1 MPRKE
6 NALIDF
12 RLPRVSAARYVRDHV
27 VWLRFDDGLEGELD
41 LSDGLRGPLMEPL
54 RDTAMFAQLSV
65 EHGTVTWPNGAD
77 WDTDTLH
84 DRLRAAKGLALHS
97 SDDMQ
102 REHAAIV
109 SRMPEISRFF
119 GVVIRMLAN
128 DHAPPH
134 FHAQYGKYVVTV
146 TIRDGVVAGR
156 FPGRALRLVL
166 EWRDLHEEQLLA
178 NWDRLRRGELP
189 QPIEPLS

>member
-1 MPRKE
+1 MPRKG
-6 NALIDF
+6 NALVDF

-41 LSDGLRGPLMEPL
+41 LGDGLRGALMEPL

-65 EHGTVTWPNGAD
+65 EYGTITWPNGAD
-77 WDTDTLH
+77 WDPDTLH
-84 DRLRAAKGLALHS
+84 DRLRASKGLAVHS
-97 SDDMQ
+97 SDDVHG
-102 REHAAIV
+102 EHAAIV
-109 SRMPEISRFF
+109 SRMPEISRFY

-134 FHAQYGKYVVTV
+134 FHAEYGEYAVAV
-146 TIRDGVVAGR
+146 TIRDAGR

-166 EWRDLHEEQLLA
+166 EWRELHQDQLLA
-178 NWDRLRRGELP
+178 NWDRLRRSEPP